1 MSIVPKTIVADI
13 GVPRSP
19 QRTRWKPA
27 PAIRLSLWFHIGGVL
42 VALAYPG
49 YWLSVAVALVGNH
62 VILGLWGMWP
72 KGQWVGANL
81 VRLPEGAARRG
92 QVALTFDDGPDVQV
106 TPQVLDLLDRHGVKA
121 SFFCIAERAAAHPE
135 LVRDIVSRG
144 HSVENHSHRHSKAFA
159 CYGLRALRREVET
172 AQKVLGG
179 ITGRL
184 PIFFRAPAGLRS
196 PLLDPV
202 MAWTGMRYISWT
214 RRGYDAVRGDP
225 VGVLHRLTQGLSAGD
240 VLLLH
245 DGSSARTLAG
255 QPVVLAVLPE
265 LLDRLAARGLKGVSL
280 PTAFDSAGL
289 DDGFKL

>member
-1 MSIVPKTIVADI
+1 VSIVPKAIRDI
-13 GVPRSP
+13 GTPQSP
-19 QRTRWKPA
+19 QPTRWNPA
-27 PAIRLSLWFHIGGVL
+27 PAIRFSFWFHIGGVL
-42 VALAYPG
+42 VAMAYPG

-62 VILGLWGMWP
+62 VILGLLGMWP
-72 KGQWVGANL
+72 KSQLIGANL
-81 VRLPEGAARRG
+81 VRLPEAAARRG

-106 TPQVLDLLDRHGVKA
+106 TPQVLDLLDRHGAKA

-144 HSVENHSHRHSKAFA
+144 HSVENHSYRHPYAFA
-159 CYGLRALRREVET
+159 CYGLPALRREVEA
-172 AQKVLGG
+172 AQKVIGG

-184 PIFFRAPAGLRS
+184 PVFFRAPAGLRS

-202 MAWTGMRYISWT
+202 MAWTGLRYISWT

-225 VGVLHRLTQGLSAGD
+225 GGVLRRLTRGLNAGD

-265 LLDRLAARGLKGVSL
+265 LLDRLAARGLNGVSL
-280 PTAFDSAGL
+280 PTAFDSVGF
-289 DDGFKL
+289 DDGLKL